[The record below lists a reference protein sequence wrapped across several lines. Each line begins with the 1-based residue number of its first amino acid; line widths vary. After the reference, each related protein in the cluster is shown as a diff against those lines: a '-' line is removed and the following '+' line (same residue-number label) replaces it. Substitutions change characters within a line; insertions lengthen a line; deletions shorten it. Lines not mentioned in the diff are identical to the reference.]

1 MTKLFKK
8 VLVVALAATLTFG
21 STTSAFAATKSPV
34 VSVTPEDA
42 TKVKAD
48 TKNGVKAVV
57 NTSKKGT
64 AKVVSI
70 SKTTKKS
77 VSISSK
83 LTVDGVDYKVTTL
96 SAKAFANCTKVETIT
111 LPSTITSIAKSV
123 FSGTPK
129 TLKKIVFSNKK
140 AITVS
145 KGAFTGV
152 DTKKVTINVT
162 ASMSKTE
169 YKKFVKN
176 LQNAGFKGTIK
187 QLTK

>member
-8 VLVVALAATLTFG
+8 VLVMALAATLTFG

-48 TKNGVKAVV
+48 TKNGVKATV

-70 SKTTKKS
+70 AKTTKKS
-77 VSISSK
+77 VTISSK

-123 FSGTPK
+123 FTGTPK
-129 TLKKIVFSNKK
+129 SLKKIVFNNKK
-140 AITVS
+140 AITVKS
-145 KGAFTGV
+145 GAFKGV
-152 DTKKVTINVT
+152 DTKKITINVT